1 MRRNRNFMNKTKDLL
16 CKIRTAI
23 EKGQLK
29 IGSIPITY
37 IKNCVHYEID
47 LHRNTVTEIQYQNIL
62 NSFEK
67 LCSNMSDDE
76 WDISKILLFLDA
88 MILCVD
94 MLSESIYSLA
104 NRDYW
109 EYKHGNDLENPQ
121 VQEIIE
127 YIDRKHQIRLLNY
140 NFMDEYE
147 NMLVEVC
154 FDEICQM
161 FYVPYKDRK
170 MFFPKSWDAEKVE
183 KYYRSVVAEQ
193 DQRSPHCYAYNGYE
207 VNEGDVV
214 VDVGAAEGIFTL
226 DIINTADKVYLIEAD
241 MEWVE
246 ALQQTFV
253 NDKNKIQI
261 IYGFAD
267 CVAEGDRLT
276 LDSLFENEEI
286 NYIKMDIEGYEKPA
300 LLGEG
305 TILDNCKNL
314 KCAICSYHCKEDE
327 GWIHNYLKKYGF
339 VTDVSEGFICPDWT
353 LEAYLEAELRRGIVF
368 GKKKIGD

>member
-1 MRRNRNFMNKTKDLL
+1 MGN
-16 CKIRTAI
+16 
-23 EKGQLK
+23 
-29 IGSIPITY
+29 IPITD

-226 DIINTADKVYLIEAD
+226 DIIDTADKVYLIEAD

-246 ALQQTFV
+246 ALQQTFI
-253 NDKNKIQI
+253 NDKEKVRI

-267 CVAEGDRLT
+267 CVVEGDRLT

-300 LLGEG
+300 LLGAG
-305 TILDNCKNL
+305 IIFDNCKNL

-339 VTDVSEGFICPDWT
+339 VTDVSDGFICPDWT
-353 LEAYLEAELRRGIVF
+353 VEAYLEAELRRGIVF
-368 GKKKIGD
+368 GKKEV